1 MKFRTLALAA
11 ALAFGGAAIAA
22 PNDTT
27 KIRGGS
33 ELSQPVK
40 VKHHHV
46 KHHHA
51 TKHGVRHHNKAVRHA
66 VKKHHKARHIAKRH
80 HMHNHSASV
89 PTDMNTSREARMQQA
104 LQKFRSHS

>member
-22 PNDTT
+22 PNDTA

-33 ELSQPVK
+33 ELSHTVK
-40 VKHHHV
+40 V

-51 TKHGVRHHNKAVRHA
+51 TKHAVRHHNKAVRHA

-89 PTDMNTSREARMQQA
+89 QTDMNYTSREARMQQA
-104 LQKFRSHS
+104 LQKFRSHG

>member
-11 ALAFGGAAIAA
+11 ALAFGGAAMAA

-40 VKHHHV
+40 VN
-46 KHHHA
+46 
-51 TKHGVRHHNKAVRHA
+51 RW
-66 VKKHHKARHIAKRH
+66 ARDNRWEKVSPTAKEL
-80 HMHNHSASV
+80 
-89 PTDMNTSREARMQQA
+89 P
-104 LQKFRSHS
+104 

>member
-22 PNDTT
+22 PNDTA

-33 ELSQPVK
+33 ELSHTVK
-40 VKHHHV
+40 V

-51 TKHGVRHHNKAVRHA
+51 TKHVVRHHNKAVRHA
-66 VKKHHKARHIAKRH
+66 VKKHHKARHVAKRH

-89 PTDMNTSREARMQQA
+89 QPDMNNTSREARMQQA

>member
-22 PNDTT
+22 PNDTA

-33 ELSQPVK
+33 ELSHTVK
-40 VKHHHV
+40 V

-51 TKHGVRHHNKAVRHA
+51 TKHAVRHHNKAVRHA
-66 VKKHHKARHIAKRH
+66 VKKHHKARHVAKRH
-80 HMHNHSASV
+80 HMHHGRIATRHPVGQAPIAAARAFGMGHQFGHS
-89 PTDMNTSREARMQQA
+89 RQ
-104 LQKFRSHS
+104 